1 MIISLEMTF
10 FIGDLLIFELRER
23 MRGHKIRRQ
32 VQSYKERSRVKTG
45 ERSSPVE
52 GHDFQSCR
60 LVGRTKNAPMRR
72 N

>member
-32 VQSYKERSRVKTG
+32 VQSYRS
-45 ERSSPVE
+45 
-52 GHDFQSCR
+52 D
-60 LVGRTKNAPMRR
+60 LV
-72 N
+72 